1 MKIRT
6 FFALLALV
14 AATSLFAQNG
24 SLPPALQKL
33 VDTKTV
39 AVPLV
44 DGVLGSPLLLEAAVP
59 ARIWLN
65 SQPTVPVEATINL
78 NTEKQWMVI
87 PLAGGKT
94 GLVRYNHIKRFEFLS
109 EPAWSFAV
117 RSDVTKATSKNQVCY
132 QVLYQGK
139 HVFYKHLIKKI
150 ETISNGKQSYRARP
164 LYYVQAPG
172 GTFKSIELT
181 RASVEAALPQSVSQ
195 IAAFMAQRPNN
206 TFNETV
212 IVELLRYLD
221 K

>member
-6 FFALLALV
+6 FFALFSLMT
-14 AATSLFAQNG
+14 ATTIFAQSG
-24 SLPPALQKL
+24 SLPAALQK
-33 VDTKTV
+33 VTDTKLA

-59 ARIWLN
+59 ARIWLA

-78 NTEKQWMVI
+78 NTEKQWMVVQ
-87 PLAGGKT
+87 LAGGKT
-94 GLVRYNHIKRFEFLS
+94 GLVRYNHVKRFEFLS
-109 EPAWSFAV
+109 EPTWSFAV
-117 RSDVTKATSKNQVCY
+117 RSDVTSATSKNQVCY

-164 LYYVQAPG
+164 LYYIQAPG
-172 GTFKSIELT
+172 GTFKAIELT
-181 RASVEAALPQSVSQ
+181 RASVEAALPQSVAQ

-212 IVELLRYLD
+212 IVELMRFLD